1 MFQKQLWVKGD
12 EQKEWFLGKKKN
24 GVFFFSLLNI
34 HTSCGFF
41 ANEEPDISS
50 SSACVHARTDK
61 VELRRSSNTDG
72 GTLRG
77 RVGRLRVNR
86 VDVNVLRHIT
96 DEVRGEGE

>member
-1 MFQKQLWVKGD
+1 MNRKNGFWEKKN
-12 EQKEWFLGKKKN
+12 KKKL
-24 GVFFFSLLNI
+24 VCFFSLLNI